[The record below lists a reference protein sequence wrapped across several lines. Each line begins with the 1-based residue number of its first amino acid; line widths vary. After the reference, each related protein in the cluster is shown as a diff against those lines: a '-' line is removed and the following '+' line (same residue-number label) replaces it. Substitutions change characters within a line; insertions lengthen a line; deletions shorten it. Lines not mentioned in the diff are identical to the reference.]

1 MTNFFAMLLY
11 LVFTSYYATAQMVQL
26 ITEEGLKISYKWEI
40 GNGGEQLLLIEAT
53 NSNELALDFELSL
66 FMKKGDKVVESTG
79 MLSLCVGAGK
89 TLKPK
94 TSGLVFDVKTP
105 RGEIDNIFL
114 GAMNIVKADRKN
126 CHL

>member
-1 MTNFFAMLLY
+1 MRNSLAMLLC
-11 LVFTSYYATAQMVQL
+11 VVCTSLQAQAQMVQL
-26 ITEEGLKISYKWEI
+26 VTEEGLKISYKWEI
-40 GNGGEQLLLIEAT
+40 GKGGEQLLLIEAA
-53 NSNELALDFELSL
+53 NGNEQALDFELSL
-66 FMKKGDKVVESTG
+66 VMKKGDKVVESTG

-89 TLKPK
+89 TLKPR

-114 GAMNIVKADRKN
+114 GDLNIVKADRKN